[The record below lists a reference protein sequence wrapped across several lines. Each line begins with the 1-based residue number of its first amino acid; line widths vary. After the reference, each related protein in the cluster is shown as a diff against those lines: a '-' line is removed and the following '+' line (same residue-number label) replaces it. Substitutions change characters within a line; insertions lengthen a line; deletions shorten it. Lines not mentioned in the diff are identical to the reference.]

1 MKQIHGLNARD
12 DAGVRAAAL
21 EAAWDA
27 GQTPNGRAQR
37 PRLRLVGSN
46 HEEVVMYQKPTLQ
59 RFGTFRE
66 VSDWVCRGLR
76 RRAAS

>member
-1 MKQIHGLNARD
+1 MKHIGELNTGDTA
-12 DAGVRAAAL
+12 ASRAAAL
-21 EAAWDA
+21 SAAWDA
-27 GQTPNGRAQR
+27 TQMSNGRAQG
-37 PRLRLVGSN
+37 PRLRLVGGN
-46 HEEVVMYQKPTLQ
+46 HEEEVMYQKPTLQ